1 MKTTKLFASMFM
13 AMAVAFS
20 ACTNVN
26 DPDEDSN
33 EETVIYSENFGTT
46 LTATKPDAGWPTTSD
61 YTEYI
66 KEGKG
71 SSAVVYSSEGGIVS
85 FRGNQPSTGYTGAS
99 GSANAMA
106 AAGGAS
112 LIIKNIATCGAKNL
126 VLSFGSIVVSDT
138 LAVSYRISG
147 TTEWV
152 PVVYSKDVSGW
163 GLVENLKITLPTGT
177 NTINL
182 KFTAAKTQYGT
193 RFDDIKII
201 TKDAVSQPVVD
212 TDNGTVSNATEIS
225 IAEVRAL
232 NTDAAKVTAVTIPDE
247 KKIVGIVVS
256 DGVNL
261 NTDTRNLQMV
271 SLDNSA
277 GIMVRFDGVH
287 SFSLGDKVEIVVSG
301 QSLEFYKKL
310 LQINNVPLSNATKI
324 SSANTVTPTTATI
337 AQISAN
343 MDVYESR
350 LVKIENTNITNA
362 SNTYSGSS
370 TINDGTGNMTLYTR
384 SQATFAAT
392 SLPLNAQNITAFV
405 TRYDDTKQVSIRNL
419 NDVVS
424 GNPNAPALQ
433 ITSAN
438 SASVNVNEQ
447 FSHTFVTQEANLTG
461 TTVITC
467 ANLPSWLSIDG
478 KTISGTAP
486 TAEGSF
492 ALNIAAT
499 NGSITANQTF
509 TITVKIPTAAGA
521 NLLLNG
527 SFEDFTGAV
536 PTSWNI
542 GISPNN
548 LPVEKI
554 TTEAQNGNNAVKIAG
569 DASGRC
575 DLKQAVSGIEGG
587 KTYVVS
593 FWYKDNTKTASSSGI
608 RIWSSFTKAGT
619 LISATGADWARVLQP
634 TATNEVVTAWTKYEV
649 EVIAPADADG
659 FNFEIRATKSNYG
672 TIDNCSLVMK

>member
-492 ALNIAAT
+492 ALNIVAT
-499 NGSITANQTF
+499 NGSVTANQTF
-509 TITVKIPTAAGA
+509 TIAVKIPTAAGA
-521 NLLLNG
+521 NLVVNG
-527 SFEDFTGAV
+527 GFEDWTGA
-536 PTSWNI
+536 
-542 GISPNN
+542 
-548 LPVEKI
+548 LPVGFDVATFNTGIVKENTIKLSGSNSVKQISGSTALKI
-554 TTEAQNGNNAVKIAG
+554 QQEVP
-569 DASGRC
+569 
-575 DLKQAVSGIEGG
+575 VVGG
-587 KTYVVS
+587 KTYRIS
-593 FWYKDNTKTASSSGI
+593 YWLLDNSPKAKS
-608 RIWSSFTKAGT
+608 RIWSYWLAGT
-619 LISATGADWARVLQP
+619 TTLATDHTAELRPDTYSTDNSNWVKVEYTLVAP
-634 TATNEVVTAWTKYEV
+634 ATATKFRFEVRTYRESTTLEGDPIYYDDFSLV
-649 EVIAPADADG
+649 EVQ
-659 FNFEIRATKSNYG
+659 
-672 TIDNCSLVMK
+672 